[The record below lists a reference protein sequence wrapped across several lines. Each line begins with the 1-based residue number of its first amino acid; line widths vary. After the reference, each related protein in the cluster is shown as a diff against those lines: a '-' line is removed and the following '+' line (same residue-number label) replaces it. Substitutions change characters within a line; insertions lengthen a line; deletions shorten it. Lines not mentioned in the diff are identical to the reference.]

1 MPDDPRPLLALA
13 LVFAPLS
20 LLSIGGGASLLAE
33 IEHQSV
39 TVHGW
44 TTQREFADLFAI
56 SRAAPGPGSML
67 STLIGWKVAGVT
79 GALAATVALYLP
91 SSLLVYG
98 AARLWGRWRGSVW
111 HTAIERG
118 LAPIAAGL
126 LLAGGIAV
134 LQVSPGGLSVWLAAA
149 ISTAV
154 ILWRPRLHPLI
165 LFAAGG
171 AAFAAADALG
181 LW

>member
-1 MPDDPRPLLALA
+1 MPDGPRTLLALA

-39 TVHGW
+39 AVQGW
-44 TTQREFADLFAI
+44 TTQREFANLFAI

-67 STLIGWKVAGVT
+67 STLIGWKVAGVA
-79 GALAATVALYLP
+79 GALDATIAFYLP
-91 SSLLVYG
+91 SSLLVYA

-111 HTAIERG
+111 HSAVERG

-126 LLAGGIAV
+126 ILAGGIAV
-134 LQVSPGGLSVWLAAA
+134 LRVSLGARRLARSNRYDGADLVPAA
-149 ISTAV
+149 HSS
-154 ILWRPRLHPLI
+154 
-165 LFAAGG
+165 AGVV
-171 AAFAAADALG
+171 
-181 LW
+181 